1 MAQILQ
7 GLSHKVC
14 STISLKVLAFGSFIL
29 TFEIFAIIHQQL
41 VCYGCVGSTYE
52 ISDLQSR
59 FVYVLLNRCTL

>member
-14 STISLKVLAFGSFIL
+14 STTSLKVLAYGSLIL

-41 VCYGCVGSTYE
+41 VCYGYAGSTYANPGANL
-52 ISDLQSR
+52 DLSMS
-59 FVYVLLNRCTL
+59 C